1 MNREPRALLS
11 TRYLIVLAVLIV
23 YLIPLFYLFNVSM
36 KTQVEHLKSPVGLFE
51 QFRFHNFM
59 TAWNKGDFSKY
70 IWNSLYYTVVST
82 GLSILLS
89 LFAAFPIARQYVKFS
104 NLIYVF
110 FVMSLFLPNPLVPQ
124 FWLVNEIGLYNT
136 QWGYILLRTGGT
148 GIAFLLFVGYVKSVS
163 RELDEAAAMD
173 GCGYLRFIFQIL
185 IPLVKPVMATG
196 VLLTAIGVWNDII
209 GPTIYLS
216 DSKYAPITRGLFAFY
231 GQYLND
237 WPLLACG
244 IMIVAGPLVVLY
256 LFVQRFLVSGALA
269 GSVKI

>member
-1 MNREPRALLS
+1 MIKESKFSLS
-11 TRYLIVLAVLIV
+11 ARYIIVLAALII

-36 KTQVEHLKSPVGLFE
+36 KTQIEHLKSPVGLFD
-51 QFRFHNFM
+51 QFRFQNFV
-59 TAWNKGDFSKY
+59 TAWEKGDFSKY
-70 IWNSLYYTVVST
+70 IWNSILYTTVST
-82 GLSILLS
+82 GLSIFLS
-89 LFAAFPIARQYVKFS
+89 LFAAFPIARRYVKFS
-104 NLIYVF
+104 NFFYLF

-124 FWLVNEIGLYNT
+124 FWLVNELGMYNQ

-148 GIAFLLFVGYVKSVS
+148 GIAFLMFVGYIKSVS
-163 RELDEAAAMD
+163 KELDEAAAID
-173 GCGYLRFIFQIL
+173 GCGYLRYIFQIL

-216 DSKYAPITRGLFAFY
+216 DSKYQPITRGLFAFY

-244 IMIVAGPLVVLY
+244 IIIVAAPLILLY
-256 LFVQRFLVSGALA
+256 IFVQRFLVSGALA